1 MVINIAH
8 VERDF
13 GTDELSRAGQPACR
27 ARTQRTSTKARSNHA
42 LGPGLAPRSPA
53 AKEVCAC
60 KSLRLFRGASGSL
73 RVSTRACRPRGL
85 RQHVRD
91 QLGRARNPARGRGA
105 TRARRRA
112 RRRRAGLGVPRD
124 DSSASSAVELPRD
137 VWVDLQSPPSSRTA
151 NNPCLHDQGRRDHE
165 RLALTPPLLW
175 TGPRRTGSK
184 AMGGHIGS
192 RPTHR
197 ERGAGRWRA
206 ARRQRAMCASGEL
219 LVHRGKSAPLRA
231 TLPR

>member
-1 MVINIAH
+1 M
-8 VERDF
+8 
-13 GTDELSRAGQPACR
+13 T
-27 ARTQRTSTKARSNHA
+27 
-42 LGPGLAPRSPA
+42 PRSPA
-53 AKEVCAC
+53 ANMVCAC
-60 KSLRLFRGASGSL
+60 KSLRLLRGASGSL

-91 QLGRARNPARGRGA
+91 QLDRARNPARGRGA

-165 RLALTPPLLW
+165 RLALTPPLLDRPAK
-175 TGPRRTGSK
+175 TGGTPRSTRNEAFPSL
-184 AMGGHIGS
+184 
-192 RPTHR
+192 
-197 ERGAGRWRA
+197 GRSFELSDRA
-206 ARRQRAMCASGEL
+206 TRRANKLYVAKLR
-219 LVHRGKSAPLRA
+219 SAP
-231 TLPR
+231 PPPSD